1 MRGEMVVIERRFRG
15 PADSGH
21 GGYTCGLLARE
32 IPGAAEV
39 SLRVPPPL
47 EEFRGRSGNR
57 VD

>member
-1 MRGEMVVIERRFRG
+1 MVVIERRFRG

-21 GGYTCGLLARE
+21 GGYTRGLFARE